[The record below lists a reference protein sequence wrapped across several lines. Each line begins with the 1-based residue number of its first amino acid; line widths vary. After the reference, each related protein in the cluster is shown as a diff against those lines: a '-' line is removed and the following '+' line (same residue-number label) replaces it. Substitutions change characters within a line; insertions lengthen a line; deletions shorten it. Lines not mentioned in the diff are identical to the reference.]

1 MEKTIRTTAPAA
13 LLLGLL
19 LLQASFSFSQ
29 LSVHG
34 DFKALPAGPPELDQE
49 AVLWLPFEENWNTGL
64 FETNQ
69 WLTEGNYDDN
79 WRIAGQIGHEA
90 PSAEFYYNPAVTNYE
105 QALTSRLLSARNLVD
120 GDIFLSFD
128 IKHTTVNPTGLE
140 FMKVQVLA
148 DTSWITIWADSN
160 TSSYDWTNK
169 KLKISTPVKGKVF
182 RFRFLAEGQNSL
194 DIFNW
199 LIDNISV
206 YRECAPPLNLR
217 ASVNF
222 PNLYEVLLEWDP
234 PVGGGNGN
242 SAWIGWDN
250 GTNNDAIG
258 LTDGG
263 TFSAAVRFTPAQLGQ
278 YNGNYLTK
286 IRFFPYAEGSF
297 VIKVWTGA
305 NAGQVVMSQPV
316 DNIVVG
322 AWNEVELVTPVYISA
337 TTELWFGYTVTH
349 ASGVF
354 PAGVDMGPS
363 VAGFGDMMSLD
374 GSAWESMATA
384 YALNYNWNLEGYV
397 EQINNYSQ
405 NYTKSQD
412 FDNKHNSE
420 AFTAMEKS
428 NSDFT
433 LGNRELLYY
442 EVFKDGEFIGSTVE
456 TFYLDEIQNWN
467 TLCYTVRA
475 IYQDCNSGPSNE
487 VCIVIESPKRNR
499 LIECYPV
506 PADETLTINVKTALN
521 SLGIFDNYYHPVYQ
535 IDNINM
541 GAFTVNISS
550 FRNGVYMIRAI
561 DGEGNISTAKIIVNH

>member
-1 MEKTIRTTAPAA
+1 MSNFIPSFRLTFIA
-13 LLLGLL
+13 LYFLLISVTLSAQFSLSGL
-19 LLQASFSFSQ
+19 
-29 LSVHG
+29 
-34 DFKALPAGPPELDQE
+34 KNLPAGPPELDQN
-49 AVLWLPFEENWNTGL
+49 AVPWLPFEEEWNTGL

-105 QALTSRLLSARNLVD
+105 QALTSRLLSARNLID

-140 FMKVQVLA
+140 FLKVQVLA
-148 DTSWITIWADSN
+148 DSAWITVWADSN

-169 KLKISTPVKGKVF
+169 KLKISNPVKGKAF

-194 DIFNW
+194 DVFNW

-206 YRECAPPLNLR
+206 YRECASPLNLM

-234 PVGGGNGN
+234 PVGGGSGN

-305 NAGQVVMSQPV
+305 NAGQLVMSQPV

-322 AWNEVELVTPVYISA
+322 TWNEVGLNTPVYVSG

-349 ASGVF
+349 ASGFF
-354 PAGVDMGPS
+354 PAGVDVGPA
-363 VAGFGDMMSLD
+363 VAGFGDMISMD
-374 GSAWESMATA
+374 GVVWESMATA
-384 YALNYNWNLEGYV
+384 YALNYNWNLEGYL
-397 EQINNYSQ
+397 EPINYYDQ
-405 NYTKSQD
+405 NYNKSSGFNFNQ
-412 FDNKHNSE
+412 NTE
-420 AFTAMEKS
+420 TCFTRKNLNVDVNFS
-428 NSDFT
+428 
-433 LGNRELLYY
+433 NRELLLY

-475 IYQDCNSGPSNE
+475 IYQDCNSAPSNE
-487 VCIVIESPKRNR
+487 VCIVFESPKKNS

-506 PADETLTINVKTALN
+506 PADQTLSIEVNTPQI
-521 SLGIFDNYYHPVYQ
+521 SLGIFDYYYHPVYQ
-535 IDNINM
+535 IDNIKM
-541 GAFTVNISS
+541 GTFTINTSS

-561 DGEGNISTAKIIVNH
+561 DGEGNISTDKIIVNH